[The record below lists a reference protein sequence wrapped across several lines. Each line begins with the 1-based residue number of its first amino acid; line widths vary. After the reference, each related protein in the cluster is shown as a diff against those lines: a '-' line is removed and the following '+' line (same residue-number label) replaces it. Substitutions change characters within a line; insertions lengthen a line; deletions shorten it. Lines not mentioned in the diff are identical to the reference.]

1 MTTRQ
6 ELRPTHT
13 PMHPTAQRD
22 NSPDFALVDFS
33 HLAAWHMASVK
44 GSMGTPETFLG
55 SVGAGNP

>member
-1 MTTRQ
+1 MGSGRS
-6 ELRPTHT
+6 
-13 PMHPTAQRD
+13 
-22 NSPDFALVDFS
+22 SPGPSLCSYSPECVEVDFS